1 MDNDVRPTT
10 LPVSRRRFLKTTAA
24 VAGLGVLGRAPVVR
38 GQAKPFHGVTLNAAC
53 FQHAYTNVLKQFLP
67 EFEAKTGMKVNFE
80 TPAFPVY
87 NQRADLELSTKGSAW
102 DVLNVTFIYSG
113 RWIGAGWFTSLEE
126 FVRDRN
132 ATPPEW
138 DADDFV
144 SGAQASL
151 TDAKGTRYGF
161 AWEAGA
167 MIMAASRYDIIEKA
181 GLKMPETFD
190 DLAKVCAAID
200 NKEGIRAFVNDNL
213 HHWHWPPYLMGHG
226 GKVFANPPEDLTPQ
240 LDSKEAVASAEFY
253 ATLLR
258 DFSPSGTLSH
268 TMDQSAK
275 THRTGRANLR
285 TQAIAWLVPL
295 ANAEDSTVKSTVR
308 FAYMPGG
315 PAGTF
320 PGSVSHGFGIPA
332 GAKNKRAAWEFIQ
345 WALSKEQVRR
355 AALEKGYVAVC
366 RRSVITDPQYRKNM
380 TFNGQDLAALYLK
393 VLEESGRLGYM
404 KYRVVSVYPQV
415 GDKMNKAIERIATRQ
430 QPAKEAM
437 AQAQREAVLE
447 LQKAGIKIG
456 A

>member
-1 MDNDVRPTT
+1 MSHLAT
-10 LPVSRRRFLKTTAA
+10 RRSVLKTTAA
-24 VAGLGVLGRAPVVR
+24 FVGLGVLGGRAPVVR
-38 GQAKPFHGVTLNAAC
+38 GQAKPFKGVTLNGAC

-67 EFEAKTGMKVNFE
+67 EFEERTGMRVNFD

-87 NQRADLELSTKGSAW
+87 NQRADLELSTRGSAW
-102 DVLNVTFIYSG
+102 DFLNVTFIYSG
-113 RWIGAGWFTSLEE
+113 RWIGAGWFSSLEE
-126 FVRDRN
+126 FIRDRN

-151 TDAKGTRYGF
+151 TDARGTRYGF

-167 MIMAASRYDIIEKA
+167 MIMAASRYDLIEQA
-181 GLKMPETFD
+181 GLTMPETFD
-190 DLAKVCAAID
+190 DLGRVCKAID
-200 NKEGIRAFVNDNL
+200 GKDGIRAFVNDNL
-213 HHWHWPPYLMGHG
+213 HHWHWPPYLMGWG
-226 GKVFANPPEDLTPQ
+226 GKVFANPPEDLTPT
-240 LDSKEAVASAEFY
+240 LDTQEAVASADLY

-275 THRTGRANLR
+275 AQRTGRANLR

-295 ANAEDSTVKSTVR
+295 ANAEDSTVKRTVR
-308 FAYMPGG
+308 FAYMPRGR
-315 PAGTF
+315 AGAF
-320 PGSVSHGFGIPA
+320 PGSVSHGFGIPV
-332 GAKNKRAAWEFIQ
+332 GAKNKRAAWEFIT
-345 WALSKEQVRR
+345 WALSKEMVRR

-366 RRSVITDPQYRKNM
+366 RKSVITDPQYRQNM
-380 TFNGQDLAALYLK
+380 TFNGQDVAALYLK

-404 KYRVVSVYPQV
+404 KYRVVPVYPQV
-415 GDKMNKAIERIATRQ
+415 GDKINKAIERIATRQ

-447 LQKAGIKIG
+447 LQKAGIKIR